1 MILLLLLMILLL
13 LIIKLRLCSF
23 HCNCFVCS
31 MLDLIYSSSI
41 LIESC
46 RCLPGQKKRLY
57 FFSSLV
63 EKIICFLNMKKTLR
77 KTPDS
82 HGAQLEGRG
91 GISRPLPQWMPL
103 WGDTSIFLSL
113 VCIIMAS
120 QRALLVVYL
129 VSLVYVRSAKSLG
142 RDEVVLGEGGTP
154 HPAQTRKL
162 PSIHLIRCSSA
173 PTSQGGVAG
182 KTIFYLI
189 DYEKRKKRNSFFK
202 CWLPF

>member
-1 MILLLLLMILLL
+1 
-13 LIIKLRLCSF
+13 
-23 HCNCFVCS
+23 
-31 MLDLIYSSSI
+31 
-41 LIESC
+41 
-46 RCLPGQKKRLY
+46 
-57 FFSSLV
+57 
-63 EKIICFLNMKKTLR
+63 MKKTLR

-142 RDEVVLGEGGTP
+142 RNEVVLGEGGTP
-154 HPAQTRKL
+154 TL
-162 PSIHLIRCSSA
+162 PRPGSFLLFTWS
-173 PTSQGGVAG
+173 GVAPPQPPRG
-182 KTIFYLI
+182 AWQVKQYFIWSIMKKERKETASLSADCLFNQLHKKCTEKIIRTILYRYMWPALLSKLLSNEETLKELCTITFSVMI
-189 DYEKRKKRNSFFK
+189 WN
-202 CWLPF
+202 